1 MGYHGREVWEEKGV
15 IIFSPEEL
23 RYSSPAERMGLRQQ
37 GELQMHESQRDVG
50 GALVGRSGKG
60 LASEERM
67 GTGGPQ
73 Q

>member
-1 MGYHGREVWEEKGV
+1 M
-15 IIFSPEEL
+15 IFFSPEEL
-23 RYSSPAERMGLRQQ
+23 RYNSPAKRMGLRQQ

-50 GALVGRSGKG
+50 GDLVGRSGKG
-60 LASEERM
+60 LAAEERM